1 MDRHCKDCIHKGYQE
16 NDLNKVWPFC
26 TCKDKD
32 LRVKLAEFWNY
43 AHKYS
48 IRSGIEHKL
57 KEFPEESIL
66 SCQMV
71 QAGYSEIYGT
81 TCPNYKGVENE

>member
-1 MDRHCKDCIHKGYQE
+1 MDRRCKDCIHKGYQE

-26 TCKDKD
+26 TCKEED
-32 LRVKLAEFWNY
+32 LRTKLAEFWNY

-48 IRSGIEHKL
+48 IRSGMEHKL
-57 KEFPEESIL
+57 KEFPDESIL

-81 TCPNYKGVENE
+81 TCPNYEGVEVK